1 MEKERKI
8 KIISLCALLVAV
20 LGLTV
25 AFAVL
30 SQTLIING
38 SATVD
43 SASWDIHFEKLEE
56 DDAIYSVGDASF
68 TEPVFSGTT
77 ISNFN
82 VSVSKPD
89 DGVQMDFKIV
99 NDGTINAK
107 IESFEIST
115 LCTLQSPVER
125 CDWDNDGTVTITDVD
140 KVNKNIMFGI
150 AEQVPRDGEYS
161 DSGDTR
167 NVFNLKGRSLL
178 AKKSKR
184 YAVFFGF
191 TGYDF
196 EKDEVIESTEL
207 PKRDL
212 TFNNLSVTINYVQ
225 TD

>member
-20 LGLTV
+20 LGLTI
-25 AFAVL
+25 AFASL

-43 SASWDIHFEKLEE
+43 SALWDIHFEKLE
-56 DDAIYSVGDASF
+56 DDIYSFGDASF

-125 CDWDNDGTVTITDVD
+125 CDWDNDGTVTKTDVD
-140 KVNKNIMFGI
+140 KVNKNITFAIM
-150 AEQVPRDGEYS
+150 EQVPRDGEYG
-161 DSGDTR
+161 DGDTF
-167 NVFNLKGRSLL
+167 NEFNLKGRSLL
-178 AKKSKR
+178 AKKSKS
-184 YAVFFGF
+184 YALLFGF
-191 TGYDF
+191 AGYDF

>member
-1 MEKERKI
+1 MEKTRKI

-25 AFAVL
+25 AFAAL
-30 SQTLIING
+30 SQTLTING
-38 SATVD
+38 SAAVD
-43 SASWDIHFEKLEE
+43 AASWDIHFEKLE
-56 DDAIYSVGDASF
+56 DAIDSFGDASF

-77 ISNFN
+77 IFNFN

-89 DGVQMDFKIV
+89 DGVHMEFKIV

-125 CDWDNDGTVTITDVD
+125 CDWDNDGTVTKTDVD
-140 KVNKNIMFGI
+140 KVNKNITFAI
-150 AEQVPRDGEYS
+150 TEQVPRDGEYS
-161 DSGDTR
+161 DSGDTS
-167 NVFNLKGRSLL
+167 NEFNLKGRSLL

-184 YAVFFGF
+184 YALLFGF

-225 TD
+225 ID